1 MTEIKVKEKKT
12 WLKTRPAFKA
22 GEVVRI
28 VDSEKNTTLVYTIK
42 KLKKSFDGTILYL
55 LETASSPIK
64 ILFYESKKSH
74 LEIVN

>member
-1 MTEIKVKEKKT
+1 MTEIKIKEKKIHLRT
-12 WLKTRPAFKA
+12 LPAFKA

-42 KLKKSFDGTILYL
+42 KLKKSHDGTILYL
-55 LETASSPIK
+55 LETTSSPIK
-64 ILFYESKKSH
+64 ILFYQSKKSH

>member
-1 MTEIKVKEKKT
+1 MTEIKIKEKKT
-12 WLKTRPAFKA
+12 HLKTLPAFKA

-42 KLKKSFDGTILYL
+42 KLKKSHDGTILYL

-64 ILFYESKKSH
+64 ILFYQSKKSH